1 MKISVV
7 IPVYN
12 EEKNIPV
19 LYKRLKAVLNG
30 LSKSHEIIFV
40 DDGSLDLSLEQII
53 NIRKKLSFI
62 TSLPPSKTDPR
73 IKIAKFSRNFGHMA
87 AVDAGLAAS
96 TGRKV
101 IITDADLQDP
111 PEIIP
116 RLYAK
121 AEDGFDV
128 VYGIKRKRKES
139 LLRKTLFKLF
149 YKVLNGIAQL
159 KMPLDAGTFSVLD
172 RKVVNILI
180 SLPERNKYFSG
191 LRAWTGFKQTGVT
204 YERGKRHAGKEA
216 SLGRLFNLAV
226 DGLIS
231 FSHLPLRIAS
241 FLGIFFAVLSLIFI
255 IGVFVARFVFGKGIV
270 GWASTMT
277 TILFIGSIQLITLGV
292 IGEYLA
298 RIYDEVKGRPEYI
311 VSRKIGL

>member
-53 NIRKKLSFI
+53 NIRKRDRKV
-62 TSLPPSKTDPR
+62 K
-73 IKIAKFSRNFGHMA
+73 AVCFSRNFGHMA